1 MSSFDNSLA
10 ERQHAEAQQQ
20 IYAPT
25 IQSTDPNIMRA
36 MKKDQTMA
44 GLANDANFYNNT
56 AQGYSAYKSDL
67 SKRQD
72 TIAESE
78 QNFSNLAGELG
89 FGLRASKASTDAA
102 TKVATNQS
110 IDNFIKGT
118 TKSLEGARKEA
129 LQQQNAIALET
140 EKINFQNEITA
151 RWNDLVKSGEIDKE
165 TYDQYKGDIAQYFR
179 DNDAS

>member
-36 MKKDQTMA
+36 MKKDQTTA

-72 TIAESE
+72 AIAESE

-89 FGLRASKASTDAA
+89 FGLMASKASADAA

-110 IDNFIKGT
+110 IDNFIKGVT
-118 TKSLEGARKEA
+118 TSLEGARKEA

-140 EKINFQNEITA
+140 EKINFQNEITTK
-151 RWNDLVKSGEIDKE
+151 WNDLVKSGEIDKE